1 MITMGKRTD
10 IQNMKR
16 LLLTASLFC
25 FLSAIVF
32 GQTSYVQNGTEFTL
46 YLRTVSGEEYRQAPP
61 DGLFPVGGKE
71 DLEGFA
77 YDRGSF
83 QLASVQI
90 AAELFADQEFVRIT
104 GADLSDVRTL
114 SPSDV
119 AEAISGPRLDNQYLD
134 WLSIAPLFARG
145 RGRQPLGS
153 FVDTGAG
160 REPISPRDSLL
171 WERAGTD
178 LEWMKTTRVGDDLY
192 FAASTYSAFARSS
205 SLNLFVYGASDLP
218 VASIDVDAAND
229 TGVILLWMP
238 LVPEPVVIGNSV
250 AGDFFVE
257 GQIWL
262 DVVSAELSRDV
273 AVAEVLAG
281 NLLASGTL
289 AGDEMD
295 QAGVA
300 GVVTIEIATASNAA
314 GVWEEFV
321 LARVPLSLLLGQ

>member
-1 MITMGKRTD
+1 MPKRTD

-16 LLLTASLFC
+16 LLLIASAFC
-25 FLSAIVF
+25 FLPVIVF
-32 GQTSYVQNGTEFTL
+32 GETLYVQNGTEFTL
-46 YLRTVSGEEYRQAPP
+46 YLRASSGEGYRQAPP
-61 DGLFPVGGKE
+61 DGLLPVDVTE

-83 QLASVQI
+83 QLATVQI
-90 AAELFADQEFVRIT
+90 AVELFADQEFVRIT
-104 GADLSDVRTL
+104 GADLSDIRTL

-134 WLSIAPLFARG
+134 WLSVAPLFARG

-153 FVDTGAG
+153 FVDTGTG
-160 REPISPRDSLL
+160 RQSISPCDSLL

-205 SLNLFVYGASDLP
+205 SLSLFVYGASDLP

-229 TGVILLWMP
+229 TGVILLWTP
-238 LVPEPVVIGNSV
+238 LAPEPVVIGNSV
-250 AGDFFVE
+250 ASDFFVE

-281 NLLASGTL
+281 NLLARGTL
-289 AGDEMD
+289 AGEELD
-295 QAGVA
+295 QAGA
-300 GVVTIEIATASNAA
+300 PTGVTIEIATASNAA